1 MDQGLEGNHTDIHCL
16 LVLDNVVGE
25 QVNMQK
31 ALTIQLAADADVSNI
46 PR

>member
-1 MDQGLEGNHTDIHCL
+1 MDQGLEGNHTDIWFL

-25 QVNMQK
+25 QVSMQK
-31 ALTIQLAADADVSNI
+31 APTIQSAAATDVSNI